1 MKFKYMCFA
10 SEKYRKTGNCH
21 YSIQAFYIIKMFTYL
36 RAVVFDVLQINFCS
50 GWSYGLINVIN
61 GTKLYMC
68 PNYSKEKKEI
78 KKEYVF
84 TNCNLL
90 CNTIIPNM
98 QLIRLIHIC

>member
-1 MKFKYMCFA
+1 MPLSLMYYKSTF
-10 SEKYRKTGNCH
+10 
-21 YSIQAFYIIKMFTYL
+21 
-36 RAVVFDVLQINFCS
+36 VLDSCMVK
-50 GWSYGLINVIN
+50 LNVIN

-68 PNYSKEKKEI
+68 PNYSKEKKRN

-98 QLIRLIHIC
+98 QLMRLI